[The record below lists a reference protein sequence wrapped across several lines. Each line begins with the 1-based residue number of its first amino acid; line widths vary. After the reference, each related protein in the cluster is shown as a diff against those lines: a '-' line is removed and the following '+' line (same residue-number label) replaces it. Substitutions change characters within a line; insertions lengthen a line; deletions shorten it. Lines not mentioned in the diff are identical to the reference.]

1 MMTRPILKTKLC
13 DMLNIEY
20 PILSAGMGPNLLGE
34 ETGSNVD
41 LVVAVSE
48 AGGLGVLGTS
58 GYNVEELRQVIR
70 EVKSRTSKPFGVD
83 LLLPKNVADIGD
95 VGNTPEVTID
105 EFIRSFPKPYDDWVR
120 KVKQDLNLPDVE
132 MMVRTDLTPVRPLEA
147 VRACLEENVPLFCA
161 GLGDPGF
168 MVEEARARG
177 IKVLG
182 LAGNTKTAISLAKS
196 GVDLLVAQGH
206 EAGGHTGKVGTM
218 ALLPSVLDAV
228 GDNVPV
234 LAAGGI
240 GDGRGVAA
248 ALSMGCA
255 GVWVGTRFLA
265 TKESGARDLI
275 KENIVRA
282 GADDT
287 VVSPLHTGKPCRAL
301 TSRFHQV
308 WNESGLTAL
317 PFPLQ
322 VIVASSLLSC
332 FIKANKTDY
341 VGGFAGQIS
350 GIIRD
355 IKPAGDVLRDMVL
368 ETVDILTRKMPQNVT
383 VR

>member
-1 MMTRPILKTKLC
+1 MTRPTLKTKLC

-34 ETGSNVD
+34 DTGSNVD

-95 VGNTPEVTID
+95 VGNEPEVTLD
-105 EFIRSFPKPYDDWVR
+105 EFVRSFPKPYYEWIQ
-120 KVKQDLNLPDVE
+120 KVKKELDLPDVE
-132 MMVRTDLTPVRPLEA
+132 MMVRTDLTPVRPLQA
-147 VRACLEENVPLFCA
+147 VQACLEENVPLFCA

-168 MVEEARARG
+168 MVEEAHVRG

-182 LAGNTKTAISLAKS
+182 LAGNTRTARSLVKS

-206 EAGGHTGKVGTM
+206 EAGGHTGKIGTM
-218 ALLPSVLDAV
+218 ALLPSVLDVA
-228 GDNVPV
+228 GNVPV

-240 GDGRGVAA
+240 GDGRGIAA
-248 ALSMGCA
+248 ALAMGCS
-255 GVWVGTRFLA
+255 GVWIGTRFLA
-265 TKESGARDLI
+265 TKESGARDMI
-275 KENIVRA
+275 KENILQA
-282 GADDT
+282 GEEDT
-287 VVSPLHTGKPCRAL
+287 VVSPMHTGKPCRAL
-301 TSRFHQV
+301 SSRFHLV

-322 VIVASSLLSC
+322 VLVASCLLSC
-332 FIKANKTDY
+332 FIKANKADY

-350 GIIRD
+350 GLIRE
-355 IKPAGDVLRDMVL
+355 IKPAGQVLREMVA
-368 ETVDILTRKMPQNVT
+368 ETVDILTHKMPQRVIMQ
-383 VR
+383 